1 MTESLITI
9 SIVAFIAGFILSM
22 PIAGP
27 ISILITS
34 NALKGRMKYCTLA
47 MVGASIGDFVYVF
60 IAVFGLTKLYSLY
73 KPIIPY
79 TLIFGAV
86 FLSYLGFKIVSTKI
100 NIESLDDKTDSVNKK
115 INKERGGFLAGFLL
129 NFLNPT
135 LFMGWLTS
143 SFIIISFVSSMG
155 FNMGGLDNMIN
166 KNVQQINHLEGETIK
181 APATIAYFKNDSLYL
196 KQQKINKESSIRLP
210 NYFPL
215 MISIF
220 YASFVSLGGVIWFY
234 YLSFFLVKYRTKI
247 NIVVINRIIQGL
259 GIMLCCFGLFLAY
272 SAAKMFL

>member
-9 SIVAFIAGFILSM
+9 SIVAFIAGFLLSM

-34 NALKGRMKYCTLA
+34 NALKGRMRYCTLA
-47 MVGASIGDFVYVF
+47 TIGASFGDFVYVF

-79 TLIFGAV
+79 TLIVGAI
-86 FLSYLGFKIVSTKI
+86 FLIYLGIKIVRTKI
-100 NIESLDDKTDSVNKK
+100 NIESLDDKNALINKK
-115 INKERGGFLAGFLL
+115 VNEERGGFLSGFLL

-155 FNMGGLDNMIN
+155 FNTGGLDSMIK
-166 KNVQQINHLEGETIK
+166 KNVQQINHLDGKNTK
-181 APATIAYFKNDSLYL
+181 APATINYFKNDSLKL
-196 KQQKINKESSIRLP
+196 KQQEINKESNTRLP

-220 YASFVSLGGVIWFY
+220 YATFLSLGGIVWFY
-234 YLSFFLVKYRTKI
+234 CLSYFLVKYRNKI

-259 GIMLCCFGLFLAY
+259 GIILCCFGLFLAY
-272 SAAKMFL
+272 TSIKMFI